1 MRPLAAEVAFPGM
14 VHATALILGEFG
26 LLLRGPSGAGK
37 TTLALMLIDQATA
50 RGMFACLI
58 GDDRVGLQSSGSR
71 LVARPHPAI
80 AGRIEKRWEGVEMA
94 QYEPAGV
101 IHAVVDI
108 VDSGSQTLARLPDEA
123 DRRVRLGEIAVPR
136 LALPASI
143 GPAAQTMRIFGLLLN
158 LSETNCIKSPIL
170 ALANS

>member
-1 MRPLAAEVAFPGM
+1 MTPPAADVASPGM

-37 TTLALMLIDQATA
+37 TTLALTLIDQATA
-50 RGMFACLI
+50 RGTFACLI
-58 GDDRVGLQSSGSR
+58 GDDRVSLQSSGGR

-80 AGRIEKRWEGVEMA
+80 AGKIEKRWEGVEMA

-108 VDSGSQTLARLPDEA
+108 VDKSPQTLARLPDEA
-123 DRRVRLGEIAVPR
+123 DRRVFLGEIAVPR
-136 LALPASI
+136 LTLPESI
-143 GPAAQTMRIFGLLLN
+143 GPAAQTVRIFGLLLN
-158 LSETNCIKSPIL
+158 LNETKRIKSPIL